1 MNLRTDIAHE
11 RQENLSKEKTD
22 GVKVSKWT
30 EEETE
35 ITLTE
40 IKTDE
45 AERLMDKPKGKYV
58 TLKMPEFSHESE
70 LTDGRLNVLTKQIR
84 NLLPE
89 NVKTF
94 LVSGLGNESI
104 TPDAL
109 GPLCASK
116 ILSTRHF
123 ENFLEDDLFLSQLN
137 PVSSISTGVLGQ
149 TGIETAEYIK
159 GIVDIVKPDLV
170 IIVDALA
177 TIKQQNLC
185 KTIQITDTGITP
197 GSGVGNYRKTI
208 DKETLGVPVISI
220 GVPTVISLENEEN
233 MIVTPREIDTIVK
246 RASSLIAMGINCA
259 LQPGV
264 DAEMFLALA

>member
-11 RQENLSKEKTD
+11 RQEILSEKNID
-22 GVKVSKWT
+22 GVVVSHWT
-30 EEETE
+30 DEETE

-45 AERLMDKPKGKYV
+45 AEKIMSKPKGKYV

-84 NLLPE
+84 KLLPSSA
-89 NVKTF
+89 KTF
-94 LVSGLGNESI
+94 LVAGLGNENI

-109 GPLCASK
+109 GPLCAGK

-123 ENFLEDDLFLSQLN
+123 EDYLEEDLFLSKLN
-137 PVSSISTGVLGQ
+137 PVSAISTGVLGQ

-159 GIVDIVKPDLV
+159 GIVGIVKPDLV

-177 TIKQQNLC
+177 TINESNLC
-185 KTIQITDTGITP
+185 KTIQITNTGITP
-197 GSGVGNYRKTI
+197 GSGVGNYRKII
-208 DKETLGVPVISI
+208 DEESLGIPVLSL
-220 GVPTVISLENEEN
+220 GVPTVLSLENSEN
-233 MIVTPREIDTIVK
+233 MIVTPREIDTIIK

-259 LQPGV
+259 LQPSV
-264 DAEMFLALA
+264 DAELFLALS